1 MKMFHV
7 ATGRGM
13 AAGQGSKAHSAP
25 PLLQHKAERQ
35 EVERTSA
42 AEIALSEPAAASGT
56 SNRVIVFPVP
66 RAPVP
71 AHLEPSFQAP
81 SLRPADI
88 VRRQSMAWAGLSAE
102 NVQVTKPEPFEYEFR
117 APFHLLIAYERAS
130 RVAGETFLEGLPRSS
145 LRDFSRKLTFVPA
158 GTRFYE
164 RQTPRTLLRATFFCI
179 DAREPVLAQETL
191 TPRLFFDDVAL
202 WQTAQKLKAL
212 AEAGSAANT
221 LYAEALGAVLKH
233 ELVRLSRGAPQ
244 HEPPIRGGLA
254 GWQRRIVAQYIDENL
269 AQPISLAT
277 LADLARLSPFHFS
290 RAFKQSFG
298 LPPHGYHTNRRIEEA
313 KALLA
318 MPARSVTEIALD
330 VGFSETSS
338 FSAAFRKLTKQTP
351 TEYRRRL
358 I

>member
-1 MKMFHV
+1 MTNLAKI
-7 ATGRGM
+7 ATSG
-13 AAGQGSKAHSAP
+13 
-25 PLLQHKAERQ
+25 
-35 EVERTSA
+35 
-42 AEIALSEPAAASGT
+42 PAAASGT
-56 SNRVIVFPVP
+56 SSRVIAFPAP
-66 RAPVP
+66 REPAP
-71 AHLEPSFQAP
+71 LESSFQAP

-88 VRRQSMAWAGLSAE
+88 VMRQSMAWLGLAVE
-102 NVQVTKPEPFEYEFR
+102 NVHVTRHEPFEYEFR

-145 LRDFSRKLTFVPA
+145 LHDFSRKLTFVPA

-164 RQTPRTLLRATFFCI
+164 RQTPRSLLRAAFFCI
-179 DAREPVLAQETL
+179 DAREPVLAQAAL
-191 TPRLFFDDVAL
+191 APRLFFDDAAL
-202 WQTAQKLKAL
+202 WQTVQKLKVL
-212 AEAGSAANT
+212 ADAGSAANT
-221 LYAEALGAVLKH
+221 LYAEALGAVLRH
-233 ELVRLSRGAPQ
+233 ELVRLSRGAQQ

-254 GWQRRIVAQYIDENL
+254 GWQRRIVTQYIDENL
-269 AQPISLAT
+269 SYPISLAT
-277 LADLARLSPFHFS
+277 LAELARLSPFHFA

-338 FSAAFRKLTKQTP
+338 FSAAFRKLMKQTP

>member
-1 MKMFHV
+1 MTTQFRVMR
-7 ATGRGM
+7 AMALPTALAARG
-13 AAGQGSKAHSAP
+13 ASIASAGSPA
-25 PLLQHKAERQ
+25 
-35 EVERTSA
+35 SA
-42 AEIALSEPAAASGT
+42 AELAISEPAAASST
-56 SNRVIVFPVP
+56 VNRVIVFPAP

-71 AHLEPSFQAP
+71 APLESSFQAP

-88 VRRQSMAWAGLSAE
+88 VRRQCMAWPGLVIE
-102 NVQVTKPEPFEYEFR
+102 NVQVTRHEPFEYEFR

-164 RQTPRTLLRATFFCI
+164 RQTPRTLLRAAFLRI
-179 DAREPVLAQETL
+179 DAREPVLAQAAL
-191 TPRLFFDDVAL
+191 APRLFFDDAAL
-202 WQTAQKLKAL
+202 WQTVQKLKVL
-212 AEAGSAANT
+212 ADAGSAANT
-221 LYAEALGAVLKH
+221 LYAEALGAVLRH
-233 ELVRLSRGAPQ
+233 ELARLSRGAPP

-254 GWQRRIVAQYIDENL
+254 GWQRRIVTQYVDENL
-269 AQPISLAT
+269 AEPISLAT
-277 LADLARLSPFHFS
+277 LAELARLSPFHFA